1 MKKKILATIWC
12 ICMVGCIL
20 TACNE
25 SYPAITI
32 YRGGYSDNMCIDVG
46 NKYKFDNYEKSET
59 DDGCV
64 VSIYFKNAKS
74 N

>member
-1 MKKKILATIWC
+1 MA
-12 ICMVGCIL
+12 GCIL

-25 SYPAITI
+25 SYPSITVN
-32 YRGGYSDNMCIDVG
+32 REGSSDDICIGVG
-46 NKYKFDNYEKSET
+46 NKYKFDNYEKSDT